1 MDVRKVIR
9 YLPLIAL
16 IAVLGCGPNRSIL
29 ESANR
34 NSAPAANTSID
45 KSSLEQDLDAMS
57 NADFKVV
64 FVLRRKDGAEF
75 DAADRG
81 IVRQNTSQA
90 NRRVSA
96 DGGRAVIVGS
106 NFPLDPANIAALKE
120 NFQFED
126 HSPAQGNSNSNGAN

>member
-1 MDVRKVIR
+1 MITTKG
-9 YLPLIAL
+9 LHALLLIAA
-16 IAVLGCGPNRSIL
+16 IFVIGCGPNQSIL

-34 NSAPAANTSID
+34 NTAPASNISIER
-45 KSSLEQDLDAMS
+45 SSMEQDLDAMR

-75 DAADRG
+75 DTEDRG

-96 DGGRAVIVGS
+96 DGGKAVIVGS
-106 NFPLDPANIAALKE
+106 NFPLDPKGMELLKE
-120 NFQFED
+120 RFLFED
-126 HSPAQGNSNSNGAN
+126 HSLQGVNSNSNAAN